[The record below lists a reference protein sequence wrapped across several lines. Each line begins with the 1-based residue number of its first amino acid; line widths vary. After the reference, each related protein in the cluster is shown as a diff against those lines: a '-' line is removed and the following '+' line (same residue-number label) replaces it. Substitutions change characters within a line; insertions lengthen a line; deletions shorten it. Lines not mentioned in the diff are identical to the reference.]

1 MFPAFG
7 RQGSSSTDV
16 TEASV
21 RRVIVSRTDTP
32 EGDTCIAKE
41 KMPNGKN
48 PTF

>member
-1 MFPAFG
+1 MLPAFG
-7 RQGSSSTDV
+7 HQGSSTL

-32 EGDTCIAKE
+32 EGDTCIAKK